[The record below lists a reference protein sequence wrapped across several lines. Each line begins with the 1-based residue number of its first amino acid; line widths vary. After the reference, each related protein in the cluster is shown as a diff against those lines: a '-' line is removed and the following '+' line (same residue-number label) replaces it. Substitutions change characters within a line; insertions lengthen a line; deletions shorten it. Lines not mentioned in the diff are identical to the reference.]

1 MKEYRS
7 SSIIALLLWT
17 AITLLLSIPASAHDH
32 SHDRKIEFPDIPG
45 YRTLKCDF
53 HQHSVFSDGYVW
65 PNIRVME
72 ALEDGLDAISITD
85 HLEYQPHKEDIPHP
99 DRNRSYQIALKAAE
113 GKDLIVV
120 LGAEIT
126 RKMPPGHANAIFIS
140 DANKLLADSAMAA
153 FREARN
159 QGAFIFW
166 NHPNWIAQRPDGI
179 ATLTDMHRMLIKEGL
194 LNGIEIVNDVT
205 YSEEALQIALDHH
218 LTIMGTSDIHGLVDW
233 RYKIPEGGHRPVT
246 LVFAKEKS
254 EAALKDALLAGRTV
268 VWFDNILAG
277 RSEYLTPLI
286 EQSLTVKNAKTLQT
300 SRGPSIVQAVTIE
313 NNSDADYIL
322 ENLSGYSLHSASD
335 VLTIPAHDTTLVEVK
350 TVEQVTA
357 FDLRF
362 RVLNAVTAPGQH
374 PEVVLKVVIAEAE
387 K

>member
-1 MKEYRS
+1 MTGSFLQR
-7 SSIIALLLWT
+7 LGVQMLM
-17 AITLLLSIPASAHDH
+17 ITLALLLSISVFAHNPGP
-32 SHDRKIEFPDIPG
+32 SRKIEFPDIPG

-53 HQHSVFSDGYVW
+53 HQHTVFSDGYVW

-85 HLEYQPHKEDIPHP
+85 HLEYQPHKADIPHP
-99 DRNRSYQIALKAAE
+99 DRNRSFQIALKEAE

-140 DANKLLADSAMAA
+140 DVNKLLQDSVLAA
-153 FREARN
+153 FREAKN

-179 ATLTDMHRMLIKEGL
+179 ATLTEMHRMLIKEGL
-194 LNGIEIVNDVT
+194 LNGIEIVNDLT
-205 YSEEALQIALDHH
+205 YSDEALQIGLDHN

-246 LVFAKEKS
+246 LVFAREKS
-254 EAALKDALLAGRTV
+254 EAALKEALFQGRTV
-268 VWFDNILAG
+268 VWFNNILAG
-277 RSEYLTPLI
+277 KPEYLTPLI
-286 EQSLTVKNAKTLQT
+286 EQSLTVKTAKTLQT
-300 SRGPSIVQAVTIE
+300 SRGPSVVQAVTIE
-313 NNSDADYIL
+313 NTSDADYIL
-322 ENLSGYSLHSASD
+322 ENLSGYSLHSASN
-335 VLTIPAHDTTLVEVK
+335 VLTIPAHDTTLAEVK
-350 TVEQVTA
+350 TREKVST

-362 RVLNAVTAPGQH
+362 KVLNAVTAPGQH
-374 PEVVLKVVIAEAE
+374 PEIVLNVAISENE
-387 K
+387 